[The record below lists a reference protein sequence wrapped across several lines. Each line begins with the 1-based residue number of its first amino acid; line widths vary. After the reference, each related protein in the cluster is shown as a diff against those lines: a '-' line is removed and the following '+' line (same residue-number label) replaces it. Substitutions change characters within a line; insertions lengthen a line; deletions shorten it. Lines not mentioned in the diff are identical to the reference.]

1 MSMPLLLRHEGRG
14 GEDDLP
20 FLCETCDRL
29 PGLGWGEAAG
39 WPRAFRAI
47 EARFAAGSGFR
58 PEHAG
63 VPCDL
68 VFWPQIA
75 LGLLRSW
82 FERARG
88 QAEAMGYAFAP
99 SALELCWQNGG
110 AGAHAQLREVVGAA
124 VLFSRPLIG
133 IAALALEGVRVE
145 RRGDR
150 LRWCRPVALFA
161 RMFADA
167 GAHRLAVADLE
178 ACGRSGVLRLVR
190 ALSATEGAVWRVALR
205 PPGEERVATALRD
218 ALSGL
223 GLVRICRH
231 GLPVPGAELW
241 ASGRGRALV
250 RSGPFCRLN
259 VPWCRIDAR

>member
-1 MSMPLLLRHEGRG
+1 MSMPLLLRGEDRG

-20 FLCETCDRL
+20 FLRETCDRL
-29 PGLGWGEAAG
+29 PGLDRGEAAS

-63 VPCDL
+63 VPSDL

-75 LGLLRSW
+75 LGLLRCW

-88 QAEAMGYAFAP
+88 RDEAMGYAFAP
-99 SALELCWQNGG
+99 SALELRWQGG
-110 AGAHAQLREVVGAA
+110 GSGARLTEVVGAA
-124 VLFSRPLIG
+124 MLFPRPLLG
-133 IAALALEGVRVE
+133 VQALALEGVRVE

-150 LRWCRPVALFA
+150 VRWCRPVALFA
-161 RMFADA
+161 RMYPDS
-167 GAHRLAVADLE
+167 GGERLAVADLG
-178 ACGRSGVLRLVR
+178 ACGRSGISRLAR
-190 ALSATEGAVWRVALR
+190 ALAGEGRVVWRIGLC
-205 PPGEERVATALRD
+205 PPGEERAAAALRD

-223 GLVRICRH
+223 GLVQIRRH
-231 GLPVPGAELW
+231 GLSMPGAELW
-241 ASGRGRALV
+241 AGGGGRALV
-250 RSGPFCRLN
+250 RPVPFCRLN